1 MRNQQ
6 LHAQK
11 HLIAHM
17 KVRTGKPTSRTASK
31 NATSSG
37 MVPNRLAPCLL
48 SFPGVGFAANMVVT
62 DSAREMAAFHGH
74 FRPLKG
80 ILPQFFYFSTTS
92 RLKITPALKLSTLL
106 VAG

>member
-11 HLIAHM
+11 HLIAHI
-17 KVRTGKPTSRTASK
+17 KVRTGKPTSRTAAK

-48 SFPGVGFAANMVVT
+48 SFPGVSFAANMVVT
-62 DSAREMAAFHGH
+62 DSAREMAAFHSH

-80 ILPQFFYFSTTS
+80 ILPQFF
-92 RLKITPALKLSTLL
+92 LL
-106 VAG
+106 FNNFKTKNNPSP